1 LEVGRVP
8 GYDDAV
14 SMLDCRR
21 LVLSRHV
28 FPRVARPLLVL
39 SLALA
44 PAMARADEPT
54 PAPANNK
61 DQKDQYDTQRAKELF
76 QQGTTLFN
84 LGEFDKAI
92 EAWQDGYKQKP
103 DPGFLYNIGQAYR
116 LKGDANKAIFFYRG
130 YLRNSPKATN
140 RAEIEAKIAALQ
152 KESSEPKAA
161 VAPVAP
167 PPVTTTA
174 PPPAPTAP
182 PPAPRVAPPPTS
194 PVEPLPVAPPAA
206 AAPPLAGTTT
216 AAPEAP
222 APMSE
227 PPAVTSENRPW
238 DLGLG
243 MGFDAWASAE
253 HGSAQPSFGLDLAAG
268 YAFGGD
274 VMGPASFRLGVLYTY
289 SFLSEKQSKVSFNS
303 FFVEPSVRIRLSDR
317 RWYLAG
323 GLGIGRLGISDVK
336 VGSTLLAP
344 PPKAGDTE
352 TIPATVGAFAVR
364 PALALQLHLTSAL
377 TAFASPALSFS
388 PKPANFYADI
398 VRFELLF
405 GLTYY
410 L

>member
-1 LEVGRVP
+1 MTP
-8 GYDDAV
+8 V
-14 SMLDCRR
+14 SMSDRPALA
-21 LVLSRHV
+21 LSRLV
-28 FPRVARPLLVL
+28 FPRVARPLFVL

-44 PAMARADEPT
+44 PAAVRAEEP
-54 PAPANNK
+54 PHGGAPA
-61 DQKDQYDTQRAKELF
+61 KDQYDTQRAKELF

-92 EAWQDGYKQKP
+92 EAWQDGYKAKP

-130 YLRNSPKATN
+130 YLRNSPKAAN

-152 KESSEPKAA
+152 KESSEPKTA
-161 VAPVAP
+161 VAPAATPPPTTTPPPVAPSPAPAPRVTPPPSTPVEPVPVAP
-167 PPVTTTA
+167 PPA
-174 PPPAPTAP
+174 P
-182 PPAPRVAPPPTS
+182 
-194 PVEPLPVAPPAA
+194 
-206 AAPPLAGTTT
+206 APPLAGATT
-216 AAPEAP
+216 AAPEPP

-227 PPAVTSENRPW
+227 PPPAAVGNGNRPW
-238 DLGLG
+238 DLGVG

-268 YAFGGD
+268 YTFGSD

-289 SFLSEKQSKVSFNS
+289 SFLSEAKSKVSFNS

-323 GLGIGRLGISDVK
+323 ALGIGRLGITNVK
-336 VGSTLLAP
+336 AGSSLLVP
-344 PPKAGDTE
+344 PPKSTDME
-352 TIPATVGAFAVR
+352 TIPATVGAFALR
-364 PALALQLHLTSAL
+364 PAVALQLHLTDAL
-377 TAFASPALSFS
+377 AAFASPALSFS
-388 PKPANFYADI
+388 PKPALFYANI

>member
-1 LEVGRVP
+1 MPDRP
-8 GYDDAV
+8 
-14 SMLDCRR
+14 R
-21 LVLSRHV
+21 LAFSRHV
-28 FPRVARPLLVL
+28 FPHVARPLFAL

-44 PAMARADEPT
+44 PAVVRAEEPSHAAAAGT
-54 PAPANNK
+54 Q
-61 DQKDQYDTQRAKELF
+61 DDTQRAKELF

-92 EAWQDGYKQKP
+92 EAWQEGYKQKS

-116 LKGDANKAIFFYRG
+116 LKGDAGKAIFFYRG
-130 YLRNSPKATN
+130 YLRTSPRAAN

-161 VAPVAP
+161 VAPSP
-167 PPVTTTA
+167 TTTTA
-174 PPPAPTAP
+174 PPPVTPS
-182 PPAPRVAPPPTS
+182 PAPRVAPPP
-194 PVEPLPVAPPAA
+194 VEPVPVAPPPA

-227 PPAVTSENRPW
+227 PPPAASGSENRPW
-238 DLGLG
+238 DLGVG

-274 VMGPASFRLGVLYTY
+274 VTGPASFRLGVLYTY
-289 SFLSEKQSKVSFNS
+289 SFLSEPKSKVSFNS
-303 FFVEPSVRIRLSDR
+303 FFVEPSVRLRLSDR
-317 RWYLAG
+317 RWYLVGA
-323 GLGIGRLGISDVK
+323 LGVGRLGISNVK
-336 VGSTLLAP
+336 SGSTLLVP
-344 PPKAGDTE
+344 PPKSTDTE
-352 TIPATVGAFAVR
+352 TVPSTVGAFALR
-364 PALALQLHLTSAL
+364 PAVTLQLHLTDAL
-377 TAFASPALSFS
+377 VAFASPALSFS
-388 PKPANFYADI
+388 PKPEFFYAAI

>member
-1 LEVGRVP
+1 MAP
-8 GYDDAV
+8 V
-14 SMLDCRR
+14 SMPDRRR
-21 LVLSRHV
+21 LALSRSI

-44 PAMARADEPT
+44 PALARAQEP
-54 PAPANNK
+54 PHGAAPAT
-61 DQKDQYDTQRAKELF
+61 KDQYDTQRAKELF

-161 VAPVAP
+161 IAPATTPPTP
-167 PPVTTTA
+167 PPPTTT
-174 PPPAPTAP
+174 PPPAAAPAPTP
-182 PPAPRVAPPPTS
+182 PPPPPPTA
-194 PVEPLPVAPPAA
+194 PVEPLPVAPPPA

-222 APMSE
+222 APLSE
-227 PPAVTSENRPW
+227 PPAVARENRPW

-274 VMGPASFRLGVLYTY
+274 VMGPVSFRLGVLYTY

-323 GLGIGRLGISDVK
+323 GLGLGRLGISNVK
-336 VGSTLLAP
+336 VGSTLLVP

-352 TIPATVGAFAVR
+352 TIPSTVGAFALR
-364 PALALQLHLTSAL
+364 PAVALQLHLASAL
-377 TAFASPALSFS
+377 AAFVSPALSFS

-398 VRFELLF
+398 VRFEVLF